1 MNPGL
6 FWLQRSRLLP
16 VLDMASLTSLQV
28 GELGL
33 IGCSH
38 WKVCVLGGVW
48 RMFSLES
55 VCVWV
60 IFLGAIF
67 LLLGCNS

>member
-1 MNPGL
+1 
-6 FWLQRSRLLP
+6 
-16 VLDMASLTSLQV
+16 MASLTSLQV

-38 WKVCVLGGVW
+38 WKVCVFGGVW
-48 RMFSLES
+48 RVFSLES

-60 IFLGAIF
+60 IFLGAINIF
-67 LLLGCNS
+67 ATSWLSFFVVVKANNEAYNVINV